1 MKQKLIRNTL
11 QIQFEQ
17 NDPYD
22 TVYDY
27 LDLYNQSRKNKYL
40 LCINRKMTLNGITL
54 TQDAPIKPNDKLMID
69 LSTNE
74 KCDFNPEYFNLHV
87 LYEDDC
93 VLIVDKPSRM
103 IVYPESKKGSNT
115 LYNGVSYYYQ
125 CNNLDIPV
133 RAVHRLDKN
142 TTGCILFCKIPF
154 FLPFFDQCLNENRIK
169 RTYLAVVE
177 GNIRSL
183 KGAVRIKI
191 ARDRHDARKMRIAEE
206 GKEAVT
212 RYETLKRNKKYSV
225 VQCTLESGR
234 THQVRLSMLH
244 LKNPILSDELYGN
257 TSPLINRCALHAAEI
272 TYVDPITLLSSTIKA
287 PIPNDMKKFFK

>member
-103 IVYPESKKGSNT
+103 IVYPESKNGSNT

-244 LKNPILSDELYGN
+244 LKNPILSDELYGT